1 MTNQKHRIRYNK
13 KVDVLLIYPNLN
25 SMTSPGEAVV
35 APLGL
40 AYIASYVRSKGID
53 VELLDA
59 TALDISD
66 NMLEYII
73 QTVKPRLVGI
83 TSNSST
89 FGAVITVADIVKD
102 VNPESITL
110 VGGRHAT
117 ALTEQTLNVKSI
129 DFVGIGE
136 GEVTT
141 YEVAKSILDNNGVD
155 AKNIAGLAWLGSENE
170 VCRSNRRQLLDNLDE
185 LPYPSYDLLPIE
197 KYRVSIKWYNRSPV
211 ATMVTSRG
219 CPYKCTF
226 CDIQTISGR
235 SVRYRSTD
243 NIINEIRLLVDNF
256 GIKEILFYD
265 DTFTLN
271 MKRTHEI
278 CDAIIAEQLGITWC
292 CLSRVNCIDWE
303 LLKKMKKAGCHMIS
317 YGLETGSE
325 QMLAS
330 VDKSTTL
337 HQAEEAIYLTK
348 QAGIHSTGSFVFG
361 LPGETVETMRET
373 IEWAKKV
380 DPTFAIFFRA
390 IPFVG
395 TPLHT
400 YLVNEGLYS
409 NSDNWENYLQTFTAP
424 AYEIPTISSTEVMLN
439 MENAWK
445 EFYLRPSKIIEIIQ
459 FMTSWYKIKG
469 MVRAFYSFTS
479 MVVKGGSI

>member
-1 MTNQKHRIRYNK
+1 
-13 KVDVLLIYPNLN
+13 
-25 SMTSPGEAVV
+25 MTSPGEAIV

-40 AYIASYVRSKGID
+40 AYIASYVRSKGVN

-59 TALDISD
+59 TALDID
-66 NMLEYII
+66 DEILRYII
-73 QTVKPRLVGI
+73 KSINPCLVGI
-83 TSNSST
+83 TSNTST
-89 FGAVITVADIVKD
+89 FGAVINIANIVKD

-141 YEVAKSILDNNGVD
+141 YELAKLILDNASFD
-155 AKNIAGLAWLGSENE
+155 AKNVAGLAWLGNEHE
-170 VCRSNRRQLLDNLDE
+170 VCKSNSRQLLNNLDE
-185 LPYPSYDLLPIE
+185 LPYPAYDLLPIE

-235 SVRYRSTD
+235 SVRYRSTE
-243 NIINEIRLLVDNF
+243 NIINEIKSLINNF
-256 GIKEILFYD
+256 GTKEILFYD

-278 CDAIIAEQLGITWC
+278 CDAIIAEQLNITWC
-292 CLSRVNCIDWE
+292 CLSRVNCVDLE

-330 VDKSTTL
+330 VDKATTL
-337 HQAEEAIYLTK
+337 AQAEEAIHLTK
-348 QAGIHSTGSFVFG
+348 QVGIRSTGSFVFG